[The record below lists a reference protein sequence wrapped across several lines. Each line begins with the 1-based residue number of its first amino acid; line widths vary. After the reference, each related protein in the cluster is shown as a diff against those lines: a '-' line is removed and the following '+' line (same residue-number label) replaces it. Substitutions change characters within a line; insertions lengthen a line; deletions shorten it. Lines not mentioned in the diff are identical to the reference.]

1 MREIKFRAWHKHFKQ
16 MSNTI
21 MSLGDSYFGFP
32 NRRELRYWLHAEE
45 MEVMQFTGL
54 KDKNGKGIWEGDV
67 IHFRGWD
74 FLIKFG
80 FDQSITTIGFF
91 YIRKAKDVQTAVEF
105 KGGIDFLAGGE
116 VIGNI
121 YENPELLSDINLEQ
135 FRSAVGKEG
144 PRKPSEKQRQKIVR
158 AIQSA
163 KRKSAKSP
171 TRVL

>member
-16 MSNTI
+16 MRNTI
-21 MSLGDSYFGFP
+21 MTLGDTYFGFP
-32 NRRELRYWLHAEE
+32 NRTELRYWLHAAD
-45 MEVMQFTGL
+45 MEVMLFTGL

-91 YIRKAKDVQTAVEF
+91 YIRKAKDVETAVKF

-121 YENPELLSDINLEQ
+121 YENPELFTDMNLEQ
-135 FRSAVGKEG
+135 FRSAVGKESA
-144 PRKPSEKQRQKIVR
+144 REPSEKQRQKIVR

-163 KRKSAKSP
+163 KSKSAKPP